1 MTVDGVLREKLK
13 KVYWLGGMSCS
24 EKTTIASVLFERYRL
39 PVHHRDDAVASHS
52 ERTTPDRHPT
62 MCKWRDVLQTKAMY
76 EQLQRPID
84 ELIDEISESAQEDF
98 DMTRE
103 DFSDMSFEDATLI
116 EGARLWPKLVNE
128 ILADRSHAVWLLPT
142 TQMYQEVLAK
152 REGMTQFWQIQKFS
166 RPEEGF
172 SRLVAVY
179 HGVAE
184 RIALNARETGLSV
197 IEVRDIADLS
207 RAADK
212 ITYCF
217 RLEKPA

>member
-1 MTVDGVLREKLK
+1 MTTDEVLREKLK
-13 KVYWLGGMSCS
+13 KTYWLGGMSCS
-24 EKTTIASVLFERYRL
+24 GKTTIASVLSERYRL
-39 PVHHRDDAVASHS
+39 PVHHRDDAMASHS
-52 ERTTPDRHPT
+52 ERATPDRHPT
-62 MCKWRDVLQTKAMY
+62 KCKWRDILQTKAMY

-152 REGMTQFWQIQKFS
+152 REGMTQFWQI
-166 RPEEGF
+166 
-172 SRLVAVY
+172 VACQVWL
-179 HGVAE
+179 H
-184 RIALNARETGLSV
+184 
-197 IEVRDIADLS
+197 
-207 RAADK
+207 
-212 ITYCF
+212 
-217 RLEKPA
+217 KPALVDFVDSPATNGGVRQMGMSNSRDRGEGGRGGLV